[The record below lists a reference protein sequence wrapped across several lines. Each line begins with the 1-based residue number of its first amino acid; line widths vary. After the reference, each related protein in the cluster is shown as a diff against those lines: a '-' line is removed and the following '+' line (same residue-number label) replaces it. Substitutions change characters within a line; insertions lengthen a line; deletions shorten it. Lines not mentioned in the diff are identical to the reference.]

1 MTATTAE
8 IQLEERDASESRQ
21 RKLATSV
28 RSLRT
33 RAQSG
38 DTARTLLIFG
48 GTLIPL
54 GLVLI
59 LLGWYG
65 ASRTVNLYEQIPYS
79 ISGGMLGLSLVFAGG
94 FCYFA
99 YWLTQLVHTARRD
112 AADSH
117 AVLERIEVLLAT
129 TAAQAAAAASAAE
142 ARDNGSTVVV
152 HDGAAARTTVGAR
165 STTGSSAAV
174 ASLAASGSEPYLATA
189 TGTMYHTPDCQ
200 AVAGR
205 DNLRNV
211 SGDEPDLTACR
222 ICQPG

>member
-8 IQLEERDASESRQ
+8 IQLEERDASASRQ
-21 RKLATSV
+21 KRLAESV

-65 ASRTVNLYEQIPYS
+65 ASHTVNLYEQIPYS

-112 AADSH
+112 AADTH

-129 TAAQAAAAASAAE
+129 TAAQAAAAAAAAE
-142 ARDNGSTVVV
+142 SRENGSTAVVR
-152 HDGAAARTTVGAR
+152 DGAASRT
-165 STTGSSAAV
+165 AV
-174 ASLAASGSEPYLATA
+174 AATGSEPFLATA
-189 TGTMYHTPDCQ
+189 TGTMFHTPDCQ

-205 DNLRNV
+205 EGLRNV
-211 SGDEPDLTACR
+211 SGDEPGLTACR
-222 ICQPG
+222 ICQPA